1 MPQSELEGEKKKTFK
16 DYAPGFI
23 HVDVKY
29 LPQMPDES
37 ERKYLF
43 VAIDRASRWV
53 YLDIMPNK
61 SADSAKKFLKDLI
74 EAFPGKITKI
84 LSDNG
89 KEFTD
94 RYCRSGERK
103 PTGRHVFDEACMENN
118 IEHRLTK
125 PRTPQTNG
133 MVERF
138 NGRIADILKTTRF
151 RSSSDL
157 KKTLVFYLYSYNNII
172 AQRALKHKTPIQA
185 LAGFLRQSNLAGP
198 DT

>member
-1 MPQSELEGEKKKTFK
+1 
-16 DYAPGFI
+16 
-23 HVDVKY
+23 
-29 LPQMPDES
+29 
-37 ERKYLF
+37 
-43 VAIDRASRWV
+43 
-53 YLDIMPNK
+53 MPNK
-61 SADSAKKFLKDLI
+61 SADSAKKFLNDLI

-103 PTGRHVFDEACMENN
+103 PTGKHVFDEVCMENN

-125 PRTPQTNG
+125 PRMPQTNG

-138 NGRIADILKTTRF
+138 NGRIADILKTTHF

-157 KKTLVFYLYSYNNII
+157 KKTLVYYLHSYNNMIS
-172 AQRALKHKTPIQA
+172 QRALKHKTPIQA
-185 LAGFLRQSNLAGP
+185 LASFLHQPNLAEP
-198 DT
+198 DN